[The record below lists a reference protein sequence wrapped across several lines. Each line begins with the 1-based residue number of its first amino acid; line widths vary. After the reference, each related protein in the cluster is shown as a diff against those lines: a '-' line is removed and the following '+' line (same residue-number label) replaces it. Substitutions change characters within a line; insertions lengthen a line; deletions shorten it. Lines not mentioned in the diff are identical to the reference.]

1 MEIIPFLIPLAL
13 ILAGFF
19 IGGFIWMTIKGQYDD
34 LETPSQRMLLDET
47 NINNRIINNTNHI
60 TKEGEL

>member
-19 IGGFIWMTIKGQYDD
+19 IGGFIWMTMKGQYDD
-34 LETPSQRMLLDET
+34 LETPGQRMLLDET
-47 NINNRIINNTNHI
+47 NLNNKKNDINHI
-60 TKEGEL
+60 MKEGEL